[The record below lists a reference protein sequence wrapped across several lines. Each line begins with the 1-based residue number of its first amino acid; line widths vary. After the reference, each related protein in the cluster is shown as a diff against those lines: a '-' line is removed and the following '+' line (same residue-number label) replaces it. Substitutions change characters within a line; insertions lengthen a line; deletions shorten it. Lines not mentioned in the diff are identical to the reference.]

1 MAEMGQSKMAE
12 DREVARTT
20 VYDPEVV
27 GRASAIG
34 KTHEAQSS
42 HEQAVAIAR
51 ATKKAKRYLRGTAA
65 RNAEVSA

>member
-42 HEQAVAIAR
+42 HQQAIAIAR
-51 ATKKAKRYLRGTAA
+51 AAKKAKRYLRGNGPT
-65 RNAEVSA
+65 NVEVSA